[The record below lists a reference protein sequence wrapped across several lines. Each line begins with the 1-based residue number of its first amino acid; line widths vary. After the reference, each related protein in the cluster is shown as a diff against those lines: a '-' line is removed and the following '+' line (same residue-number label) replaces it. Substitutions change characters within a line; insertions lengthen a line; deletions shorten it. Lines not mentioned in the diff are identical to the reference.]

1 MKIGVKELRNGTM
14 IYLNQQVMQV
24 LEFQCMNE
32 IYHLKVMNFS
42 THKKEEFDI
51 QSKEMVEKIVP
62 NVFKAELNCIEG
74 NAYHFFDLDTYDLI
88 EVDKSVISDTKW
100 MIGSP
105 TCTLYSYN
113 GNIYNVETDR
123 YIEAKVIKIESGFP
137 KYAVLENGVKVQL
150 TFGVCVGDII
160 KIDTFAEMQVDL

>member
-51 QSKEMVEKIVP
+51 QTKETVEKIFPDVSK
-62 NVFKAELNCIEG
+62 VELNLIEG
-74 NAYHFFDLDTYDLI
+74 NTYHFFDLDTYDLI
-88 EVDKSVISDTKW
+88 EVDKSVISNTKW
-100 MIGSP
+100 MIGTP

-113 GNIYNVETDR
+113 GKIYNVETDR
-123 YIEAKVIKIESGFP
+123 YVEAKVVRIESSFP
-137 KYAVLENGVKVQL
+137 KYAVLENGAKVHL
-150 TFGVCVGDII
+150 TSSVCVGDII